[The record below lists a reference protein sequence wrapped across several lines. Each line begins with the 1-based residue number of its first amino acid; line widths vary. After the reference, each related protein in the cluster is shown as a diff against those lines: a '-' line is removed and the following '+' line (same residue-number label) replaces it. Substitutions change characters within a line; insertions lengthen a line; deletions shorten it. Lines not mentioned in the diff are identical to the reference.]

1 MSQARVRLVCA
12 AGILKLMRHRQLEH
26 RLMTTQ
32 RQAPPEATT
41 TQPPTYV
48 VTIDRRQ
55 SREPPPQPLPMHQ
68 YPLNPSCQPTLTQ
81 QLPLPLV
88 RGRWR
93 ALAWVML
100 DSDAAVTAAFS
111 RKLATAVSTNK
122 ARQPGAR
129 HRDNNTYCSLCWAE
143 AMRVTP
149 STSTSGGHDDQVV
162 SMADRAVMVVV
173 SWHDGVLSSGAHEVL
188 RHAVP
193 HRQRPV
199 ARGPEARAVSTAYP
213 PLRPCC
219 RLARPV

>member
-1 MSQARVRLVCA
+1 MTCSWCLFVAGPRAPGVCGRHPEADAAPTARAPAHDHTEASTTRGDYHTATHL
-12 AGILKLMRHRQLEH
+12 RRHHRQETEQ
-26 RLMTTQ
+26 RTT
-32 RQAPPEATT
+32 
-41 TQPPTYV
+41 
-48 VTIDRRQ
+48 
-55 SREPPPQPLPMHQ
+55 PQPLPMHQ

-149 STSTSGGHDDQVV
+149 STSTSGGHDDQ
-162 SMADRAVMVVV
+162 
-173 SWHDGVLSSGAHEVL
+173 GV
-188 RHAVP
+188 RH
-193 HRQRPV
+193 
-199 ARGPEARAVSTAYP
+199 G
-213 PLRPCC
+213 
-219 RLARPV
+219 